1 MGCNEIRLSVLTRHL
16 LEHQTLRSS
25 AIKPLKG
32 LRFNNKS
39 ESEHV
44 TSKQFVEADITKLT
58 LNTPKHET
66 RTQSHKWC
74 TIIVPSTLEAP
85 SGRRNMT
92 SMLINIKFTLD
103 YSWARCMA

>member
-1 MGCNEIRLSVLTRHL
+1 MTCNEICLSALTRHL
-16 LEHQTLRSS
+16 LEHQSLRST
-25 AIKPLKG
+25 AIKSLKG
-32 LRFNNKS
+32 LRSYNKS

-58 LNTPKHET
+58 LNTAKHET

-85 SGRRNMT
+85 LQRCNTT
-92 SMLINIKFTLD
+92 STIINIKFTLD
-103 YSWARCMA
+103 YS